1 MTRLSELMR
10 EYFEKGGELS
20 SASRVESVISSTG
33 LLVES
38 MPIEPS
44 KIEWE
49 IQQEPERFVRKYEF
63 DDRRRLISFVDEI
76 LEAEDEMNH
85 HSDIQISHKTVTI
98 SVYTKN
104 IERITELDIEFT
116 QTVDK
121 IHRDVLDYNY
131 NRERSEI

>member
-1 MTRLSELMR
+1 
-10 EYFEKGGELS
+10 
-20 SASRVESVISSTG
+20 
-33 LLVES
+33 
-38 MPIEPS
+38 
-44 KIEWE
+44 
-49 IQQEPERFVRKYEF
+49 
-63 DDRRRLISFVDEI
+63 
-76 LEAEDEMNH
+76 MNH
-85 HSDIQISHKTVTI
+85 HSDIEISHKTVTI

>member
-85 HSDIQISHKTVTI
+85 HSDIEISHKTVTI